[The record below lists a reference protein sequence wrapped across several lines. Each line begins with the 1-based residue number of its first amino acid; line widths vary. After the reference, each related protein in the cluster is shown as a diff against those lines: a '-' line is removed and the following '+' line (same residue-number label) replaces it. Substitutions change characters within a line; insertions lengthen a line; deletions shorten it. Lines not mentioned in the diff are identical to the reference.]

1 MVFVPLFIGMTGS
14 LKLLVGHMEGKKLIL
29 IAQGAVPSGTVL
41 KHYDFMFQRFC
52 RLTGLND
59 QGMVSAMSQV
69 SKLKKKVLL

>member
-1 MVFVPLFIGMTGS
+1 MS
-14 LKLLVGHMEGKKLIL
+14 GKKLIL
-29 IAQGAVPSGTVL
+29 IAQGAALSGTVL
-41 KHYDFMFQRFC
+41 KHYDFMFRRFC